1 MIGAKSWEDLR
12 EGYMAGP
19 RGVPSGHP
27 VAVEVPVVLLQLV
40 EVVKGHKAVLAL
52 LLNAQ
57 EVIPPALRL
66 NLEEKK
72 EKVQMTPLGV
82 QYREA

>member
-1 MIGAKSWEDLR
+1 MTGAKSWEDLR

-40 EVVKGHKAVLAL
+40 EAVKGHKAVLAL

-57 EVIPPALRL
+57 EVIPPALRQSL
-66 NLEEKK
+66 FKKGRK
-72 EKVQMTPLGV
+72 EKTTPHL
-82 QYREA
+82 API